1 MLFRFLPQGTLSTR
15 LTTYHTRLVM
25 EGAELKFDITD
36 LKNLAKQLQ
45 VKREVQVGIFED
57 SKRKDG
63 TSNAQIGF
71 DHEFGSSLERL
82 PMRSWLRKPI
92 YDRGQQLAE
101 AVNASLE
108 QNLSLP
114 KAYTA
119 LAKEAQHIVEGAFVS
134 GGYGEWTP
142 LSDATV
148 AKKGND
154 TILIETGQL
163 KNAVK
168 AKVVKL

>member
-1 MLFRFLPQGTLSTR
+1 
-15 LTTYHTRLVM
+15 M
-25 EGAELKFDITD
+25 EGAELKFDLTN

-45 VKREVQVGIFED
+45 VKKEVQVGIFED
-57 SKRKDG
+57 SIRADG
-63 TSNAQIGF
+63 VPNAEIGF
-71 DHEFGSSLERL
+71 KHEFGSPQEHL

-92 YDRGQQLAE
+92 YERGQQLAD
-101 AVNASLE
+101 AVSASLE
-108 QNLSLP
+108 QDLSLP
-114 KAYTA
+114 NAYKV
-119 LAKEAQHIVEGAFVS
+119 LAKEAEHIVEGAFAS
-134 GGYGEWTP
+134 GGYGEWKP
-142 LSDATV
+142 LSDRTV